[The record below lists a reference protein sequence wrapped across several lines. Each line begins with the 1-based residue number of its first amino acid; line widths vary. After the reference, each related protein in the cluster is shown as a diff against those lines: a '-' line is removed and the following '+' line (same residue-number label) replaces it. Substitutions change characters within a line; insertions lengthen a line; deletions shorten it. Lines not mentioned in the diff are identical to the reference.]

1 MKALLLENIHSEA
14 VRALEGRGYQVEL
27 RSGALG
33 EAELADALEGV
44 ELLGIR
50 SRTHITGASA
60 AAGCWSLLYR
70 DEPD

>member
-44 ELLGIR
+44 ELQASVPAPISLARCSRRIR
-50 SRTHITGASA
+50 S
-60 AAGCWSLLYR
+60 CWLL
-70 DEPD
+70 EPSV